1 MAVLTYLRRILES
14 LDHPDMI
21 NLILHYLLALP
32 DHVSRRNQGP
42 RTSISDARK
51 RKSMDLAT
59 MVAETS
65 DTTVTPLLFNLVDL
79 ILACLRSRNQQTIH
93 VTLQLV
99 SAILKRH
106 HRYAVI
112 TLLRT
117 DILPSRTYHRTIGA
131 HEQEIEYL
139 MSLAGSIGGYDN
151 FDDVYENA
159 IKDNMARLESHPCSL
174 KLVAPKVSVNN
185 HKLPEIPDSLPGA
198 PRDVREH
205 TLRPDDP
212 LLNTVLDL
220 LGTFFLNPVETN
232 LSVTE
237 TITDL
242 AICGYMSIDGWLAR
256 SPSSY
261 TYAEDDHEHTEPEGE
276 TEQGDDTSLSE
287 EAERAKAM
295 EKCREQ
301 PQWVQSS
308 LPRILD
314 ILKHLED
321 QVIKYKD
328 IIPRFDELVQQRREA
343 FQTAD
348 LVLSN
353 PQPAGRTQDTPD
365 RPSMEELSRSGSP
378 SRPSALEGFAQ
389 RLLSELGTPSRSSS
403 PRGRKELNRSSGSG
417 VNSPAPGG
425 AVSSP
430 KPIPVQQQQQM
441 PREPIGSFPRSW
453 SPSSN
458 RDESA
463 DGRDGSATGHAM
475 SEATAFAAVDQ
486 SILSR
491 KVGLPGDKVEPIPLR
506 FDKKPMPEPVREE
519 DEEMEGEGA
528 GDALKPDDE
537 TTDDGDEGE
546 KDDGGERNAATQPAD
561 GNEGKDGE
569 EVVSVS
575 HIITNV
581 IILQSFLFELASLL
595 QVRAGLFDEVR
606 FV

>member
-32 DHVSRRNQGP
+32 DHIPKRNQAP

-59 MVAETS
+59 MVAETT
-65 DTTVTPLLFNLVDL
+65 DTSVTPLLFNLVDL
-79 ILACLRSRNQQTIH
+79 ILACLRSKNQQTIH

-106 HRYAVI
+106 HRYAVM

-139 MSLAGSIGGYDN
+139 ISLASSIGGHDN
-151 FDDVYENA
+151 FDEVYESA

-198 PRDVREH
+198 PRDVKEH

-212 LLNTVLDL
+212 LLNKVLDL
-220 LGTFFLNPVETN
+220 LETFFLNAVETN

-237 TITDL
+237 TIVDL

-256 SPSSY
+256 SPKSY
-261 TYAEDDHEHTEPEGE
+261 TYNEEDMPTPENAGDAEQEDD
-276 TEQGDDTSLSE
+276 SAAAE
-287 EAERAKAM
+287 EAERVKAM
-295 EKCREQ
+295 EKCRAR
-301 PQWVQSS
+301 PRWVQSS
-308 LPRILD
+308 VPRILD
-314 ILKHLED
+314 ILKRLED
-321 QVIKYKD
+321 QVNKYKD

-348 LVLSN
+348 LVLNNHNN
-353 PQPAGRTQDTPD
+353 PPTSTRAQDTPD
-365 RPSMEELSRSGSP
+365 HPSMDELSRSGSP

-403 PRGRKELNRSSGSG
+403 PRGRKEVNRSSGSG
-417 VNSPAPGG
+417 MNSPAPGSA

-430 KPIPVQQQQQM
+430 RPVPIPQPVM
-441 PREPIGSFPRSW
+441 PREAIGSFPRSL

-463 DGRDGSATGHAM
+463 DGREGVEVPSAAVR
-475 SEATAFAAVDQ
+475 EATAFAAVDQ

-491 KVGLPGDKVEPIPLR
+491 KVGLPGEKVEPIPLK
-506 FDKKPMPEPVREE
+506 FDKTPMPEPVKE
-519 DEEMEGEGA
+519 DVE
-528 GDALKPDDE
+528 DDDNE
-537 TTDDGDEGE
+537 AQEQADD
-546 KDDGGERNAATQPAD
+546 
-561 GNEGKDGE
+561 DGE
-569 EVVSVS
+569 EVSKDDDDKDEGEEEKTKADKGEEEDLVSVS